1 MNHFLLVAAVFASV
15 SAPAVAASPIEGSWT
30 NPAHNVTVRIAPCG
44 SEALCGRVTS
54 ASAKARDDAARGGT
68 PNLIGAELMSGLQQD
83 GEGSWHGEVLV
94 ADMGQRAE
102 AEFHLLDRS
111 HLDVRG
117 CAFGGLVCKSQGWTR
132 VAVTVRRRARSH

>member
-1 MNHFLLVAAVFASV
+1 MNRISIAPLALLAL
-15 SAPAVAASPIEGSWT
+15 SAPAFAASPIEGSWT
-30 NPAHNVTVRIAPCG
+30 NPARNVTVRIAPCG
-44 SEALCGRVTS
+44 GDTLCGRVTS

-83 GEGSWHGEVLV
+83 GEGSWHGQVLV

-102 AEFHLLDRS
+102 AEFHLLDRM

-132 VAVTVRRRARSH
+132 VAGSPRRRR